1 MQRSPRCSDSPAV
14 AGLPMP
20 VQGPRETSLPRSH
33 LAPGAPQESSGA
45 STQQP
50 FPCLHRQTPR
60 SRCQS
65 YPGGPWSGDR
75 PAHPGKATAVC
86 QERPCHSNLLS
97 SLRIRDSFIRWFA
110 SRVQSEIYKQAAWL
124 PADTPARAPRHLTA
138 PAHSPCAQM
147 TPGKPWA
154 RGDARNKRKSPGAAS
169 PPAVLVRG
177 MASPGPG
184 LGPRLRD
191 AMGRREVGLHMSPM
205 QGEGPRPPPGKVR
218 APQTGC
224 LVRDLTDRAGRPPQ
238 AHVGPAGAGTG
249 PALGP
254 HGDPE
259 RHLAGGA
266 GSVQQPRAP
275 ASLPDIDERG
285 ADVADLHRDG
295 GARPQEDHLRVPASL
310 LCGQTQGRSAH
321 LRVRGGPASPQE
333 GWGPP
338 PGEGSKDAP
347 GPASLQLLGVADAA
361 KGTFLTLGRRPGDG
375 RGGWGV

>member
-1 MQRSPRCSDSPAV
+1 
-14 AGLPMP
+14 
-20 VQGPRETSLPRSH
+20 
-33 LAPGAPQESSGA
+33 
-45 STQQP
+45 
-50 FPCLHRQTPR
+50 
-60 SRCQS
+60 
-65 YPGGPWSGDR
+65 
-75 PAHPGKATAVC
+75 
-86 QERPCHSNLLS
+86 
-97 SLRIRDSFIRWFA
+97 
-110 SRVQSEIYKQAAWL
+110 
-124 PADTPARAPRHLTA
+124 
-138 PAHSPCAQM
+138 
-147 TPGKPWA
+147 
-154 RGDARNKRKSPGAAS
+154 
-169 PPAVLVRG
+169 

-275 ASLPDIDERG
+275 SSLPDIDERG

>member
-1 MQRSPRCSDSPAV
+1 
-14 AGLPMP
+14 
-20 VQGPRETSLPRSH
+20 
-33 LAPGAPQESSGA
+33 
-45 STQQP
+45 
-50 FPCLHRQTPR
+50 
-60 SRCQS
+60 
-65 YPGGPWSGDR
+65 
-75 PAHPGKATAVC
+75 
-86 QERPCHSNLLS
+86 
-97 SLRIRDSFIRWFA
+97 
-110 SRVQSEIYKQAAWL
+110 
-124 PADTPARAPRHLTA
+124 
-138 PAHSPCAQM
+138 
-147 TPGKPWA
+147 
-154 RGDARNKRKSPGAAS
+154 
-169 PPAVLVRG
+169 

-205 QGEGPRPPPGKVR
+205 QGEGARPPPGKVR

-224 LVRDLTDRAGRPPQ
+224 LVRDLTDRAAPLRPTLAPQ
-238 AHVGPAGAGTG
+238 A
-249 PALGP
+249 LGQARP
-254 HGDPE
+254 RPQGDPE
-259 RHLAGGA
+259 RRLAGGA